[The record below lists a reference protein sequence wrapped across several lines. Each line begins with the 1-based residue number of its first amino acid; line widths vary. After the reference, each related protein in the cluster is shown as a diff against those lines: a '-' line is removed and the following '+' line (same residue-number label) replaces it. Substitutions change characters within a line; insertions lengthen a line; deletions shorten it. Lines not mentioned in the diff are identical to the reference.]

1 MKMIAVVEKEREK
14 EVRGLYTFV
23 LDGFAPGALG

>member
-1 MKMIAVVEKEREK
+1 MIAVVGKERKK

-23 LDGFAPGALG
+23 LDDFAPGALG